1 VGPSQCRWARARDTL
16 AGHVVQRSSGRG
28 RKRREARSRVHSVGW
43 AEQFRCRSQARGARR
58 RPRPIPT
65 RTGFYTRTASL
76 PFSPLPP
83 SLLRP
88 LSLHRRFPSPVLAIS
103 PPGTAKPPTTL
114 AEPAP
119 TPTARGAGER
129 PPRRASA
136 AAERCQI
143 RDPAPFGRGL
153 FFGDGAVAG
162 CWSGGSGPDVRVI
175 RGNSR
180 ELRGAPAALGGG
192 GNGEFWCPVQP
203 RPRAGSSG

>member
-1 VGPSQCRWARARDTL
+1 MSTPS
-16 AGHVVQRSSGRG
+16 GGRSSFVV
-28 RKRREARSRVHSVGW
+28 A
-43 AEQFRCRSQARGARR
+43 R
-58 RPRPIPT
+58 RPRPQAETETHSHAHPGFIP
-65 RTGFYTRTASL
+65 AHPHSLSL
-76 PFSPLPP
+76 PSP
-83 SLLRP
+83 LRP
-88 LSLHRRFPSPVLAIS
+88 LSLSLPSVASPLPRPAIS
-103 PPGTAKPPTTL
+103 PPAKPPTTL